1 MYVGIDAEWHP
12 LVWMNL
18 EAQGRLRTAF
28 RSLSPFLFSSE
39 RLFSGYWLRMS
50 IGFKEWAL
58 VCQELAAGRQSI
70 ILRKGGIAEGREGF
84 RFLHADFLLFPTLF
98 HEQVSKLRLPS
109 ETPLP
114 QPAPGV
120 HSLTHQVFVE
130 WTRDL
135 TDWTQIQ
142 RLAPFHIWTE
152 QVIRERFE
160 YEEKRAVSL
169 AFVRVSRLSQP
180 LVFPDAPRYGGCR
193 SWVQIP
199 ELSPSDS
206 LEPVLGEPAHKA
218 VEAALLAALDRV

>member
-1 MYVGIDAEWHP
+1 M
-12 LVWMNL
+12 
-18 EAQGRLRTAF
+18 
-28 RSLSPFLFSSE
+28 
-39 RLFSGYWLRMS
+39 SGYLLRMN

-84 RFLHADFLLFPTLF
+84 RFLHPEFFLFPTLF
-98 HEQVSKLRLPS
+98 HEQVSKLTLPP

-120 HSLTHQVFVE
+120 HSVTHRVLVE

-135 TDWTQIQ
+135 TDWNQIL

-160 YEEKRAVSL
+160 YEEKRGLSL
-169 AFVRVSRLSQP
+169 AFVRVCSLSQP
-180 LVFPDAPRYGGCR
+180 LVFSDAPKYGGCR
-193 SWVQIP
+193 SWVQLP
-199 ELSPSDS
+199 ECSSSEPS
-206 LEPVLGEPAHKA
+206 EPVLEVTAHKQ
-218 VEAALLAALDRV
+218 VEAALLAALN